1 MSPYS
6 RHTRVWPTGAGRAA
20 MVSAVHD
27 VTSCAALELWSARG
41 WPLVVRRAEDDE
53 TASDDRI
60 AVGLPLPPSLGKR
73 RLKFRL
79 PRDGVAAH
87 LPSLTLDEVV
97 TQLRP
102 TFSSALTPLARAAAR
117 ERILLRVFGSAAWE
131 AQTGLGYLRA
141 DSDLDLLA
149 EPTTRAELRSLLA
162 LLDRVQARVAIR
174 LDGEIVFPGGD
185 AVAWREWAYGSSAS
199 RVLVKNMSQVA
210 LVARSDLVSKLDRY
224 KRLAA

>member
-1 MSPYS
+1 MSPFS
-6 RHTRVWPTGAGRAA
+6 RHTRVWPTAA
-20 MVSAVHD
+20 SLAALASVVRD
-27 VTSCAALELWSARG
+27 VTSCAALELWSTRG
-41 WPLVVRRAEDDE
+41 WPLVVRRAEDE
-53 TASDDRI
+53 EAASDDPI
-60 AVGLPLPPSLGKR
+60 AVGLPLPPSLGKG

-87 LPSLTLDEVV
+87 APSLTLDEVV

-117 ERILLRVFGSAAWE
+117 ERIVLRVFGSAAWE
-131 AQTGLGYLRA
+131 VQTGLGYLRA

-149 EPTTRAELRSLLA
+149 EPATRAELSSVLA
-162 LLDRVQARVAIR
+162 LLDRVQERLAMR

-185 AVAWREWAYGSSAS
+185 AVAWREWAFGNRES
-199 RVLVKNMSQVA
+199 RVLVKNMSRVA
-210 LVARSDLVSKLDRY
+210 LVARSDLESKLDRH